1 MRRSC
6 RTAHFPTSLWT
17 TRTRHG
23 HGSVRAAGPAAAYAR
38 AVEFAKALAVV
49 VGLVVLL
56 PLAIIG
62 LALLGP
68 VGWVAG
74 AVVLP
79 LATLATILWLGRAR
93 PGDAEPPP
101 EGTER

>member
-1 MRRSC
+1 LVIRRVYGDGVARS
-6 RTAHFPTSLWT
+6 
-17 TRTRHG
+17 RHPLAR
-23 HGSVRAAGPAAAYAR
+23 SSTVPAYAR
-38 AVEFAKALAVV
+38 AVDFAKALVAVV
-49 VGLVVLL
+49 ALLIVL

-68 VGWVAG
+68 AGWITA

-93 PGDAEPPP
+93 PGDGEPPGRRP
-101 EGTER
+101 E

>member
-1 MRRSC
+1 MVPLGINRVYGD
-6 RTAHFPTSLWT
+6 P
-17 TRTRHG
+17 
-23 HGSVRAAGPAAAYAR
+23 RAPIAAVQVARCPAYAR
-38 AVEFAKALAVV
+38 AMDFAKALVAVV
-49 VGLVVLL
+49 ALVVVL

-68 VGWVAG
+68 VGWVTA

-93 PGDAEPPP
+93 PGDGEPP
-101 EGTER
+101 E

>member
-1 MRRSC
+1 LGIRRVY
-6 RTAHFPTSLWT
+6 
-17 TRTRHG
+17 G
-23 HGSVRAAGPAAAYAR
+23 DGAADLRRRPVTWRPAYAR
-38 AVEFAKALAVV
+38 AVDFAKALVV
-49 VGLVVLL
+49 VVAVVVLL

-68 VGWVAG
+68 VGWITA

-93 PGDAEPPP
+93 PGDGEPPGSRP
-101 EGTER
+101 E

>member
-1 MRRSC
+1 MVPWGINRVYGDPRAPIATASPIARC
-6 RTAHFPTSLWT
+6 R
-17 TRTRHG
+17 
-23 HGSVRAAGPAAAYAR
+23 AYAR
-38 AVEFAKALAVV
+38 AMDFAKALVV
-49 VGLVVLL
+49 VVALVVVL

-68 VGWVAG
+68 VGWVTA

-93 PGDAEPPP
+93 PGDGEPPARSP
-101 EGTER
+101 E